1 LRQQLGISAIDSSFF
16 DASTMKTNE
25 ISFEH
30 KGIGSVLAQNRLVVP
45 LNQREYSWEEDHVK
59 ELFQDFSSALAVK
72 QGAYFLGT
80 LVFTKG
86 ANDHPEVS
94 DGQQRL
100 ATTSIL
106 LAAVRD
112 FFQAQKDDK
121 RAQHVADKYLSTTDL
136 KTTETVP
143 RLRLNVDDHEFFRK
157 AVVSDLSSP
166 DRNAK
171 PTKQSHRRLARAAAI
186 AKEYI
191 ADFLKP
197 HKDTTHAE
205 RLVELVEFIE
215 DHAQVIALKVPD
227 HINAFVMF
235 ETLNDRGLKASQ
247 ADLLKNHLLS
257 FCGDRIAEGQ
267 QKWATMIGTV
277 ESLEHEDITVTYLHH
292 VLINKYGPIRER
304 EVFDKIKSTIN
315 SQLAAISFLDELA
328 EGAVHYAALFNPD
341 HKQWNEYDALTRKNI
356 TTINRDLRVSQIRP
370 LMFAVARKFS
380 VPEAQRAFRYFVF
393 WSVRFLIVGG
403 RGGLLDRNYSVAAN
417 QVATGAI
424 TSAAA
429 LQQKLSEILPS
440 DAVFAAAFAEA
451 RVSHNYL
458 ARYLLR
464 ALEQKQQNSKEPEF
478 VPSDDG
484 NSINLEH
491 VLPENSGPNWP
502 GLDAD
507 TAEACF
513 RKIGNL
519 VLLQA
524 SKNTLIGN
532 SAFDKKQPVLKAS
545 AFKLTACV
553 ANRLSWG
560 PKEISER
567 QKELAQL
574 AVKTWPLSV

>member
-1 LRQQLGISAIDSSFF
+1 
-16 DASTMKTNE
+16 MKTND
-25 ISFEH
+25 ISFDH

-59 ELFQDFSSALAVK
+59 DLFQDFSNALAIK
-72 QGAYFLGT
+72 QGGYFLGT
-80 LVFTKG
+80 LVFTRG
-86 ANDHPEVS
+86 AHDYPEVS

-100 ATTSIL
+100 ATTTIL

-112 FFQAQKDDK
+112 HFQERGDHK
-121 RAQHVADKYLSTTDL
+121 RAQHVADKYLATTDL

-157 AVVSDLSSP
+157 AIISDRGAP
-166 DRNAK
+166 DRSVK

-191 ADFLKP
+191 ADLLKP
-197 HKDTTHAE
+197 HKETTHAD

-215 DHAQVIALKVPD
+215 NSAQVIALRVPD

-257 FCGDRIAEGQ
+257 LCGDRIAEGQ
-267 QKWATMIGTV
+267 QKWAAMVGTV
-277 ESLEHEDITVTYLHH
+277 ESLEQEDITVTYLHH
-292 VLINKYGPIRER
+292 LLINKYGPIRER

-341 HKQWNEYDALTRKNI
+341 HKQWNKYDTLTRKNI

-380 VPEAQRAFRYFVF
+380 VSEAQLAFRYFVF

-417 QVATGAI
+417 QVVTGAV

-429 LQQKLSEILPS
+429 LQQALSDILPT

-464 ALEQKQQNSKEPEF
+464 ALELKQQNAKEPEF

-491 VLPENSGPNWP
+491 VLPENPGPNWP

-507 TAEACF
+507 TAQACY

-532 SAFDKKQPVLKAS
+532 SPFDKKQPVLKTS
-545 AFKLTACV
+545 GFGLTASV
-553 ANRLSWG
+553 ADKVSWG

-567 QKELAQL
+567 QKELAEL
-574 AVKTWPLSV
+574 AVKTWPLSL